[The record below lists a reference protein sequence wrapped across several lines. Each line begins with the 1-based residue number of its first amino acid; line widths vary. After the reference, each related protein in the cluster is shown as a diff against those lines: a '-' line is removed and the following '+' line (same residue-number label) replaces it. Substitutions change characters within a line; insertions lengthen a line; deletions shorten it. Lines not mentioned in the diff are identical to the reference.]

1 MSKEMKKYRACGL
14 IDFCAKEFDENG
26 NEILDNWGGSVG
38 ELLSFNVYISVQ
50 ATNEEE
56 AWEKL
61 FAMTPEQFKKEAEPS
76 WEDDAFEKVWIEE
89 VEDANDGIDWY
100 FDDVDVIEEKEKEN
114 E

>member
-1 MSKEMKKYRACGL
+1 MSKEMKDFGLCGY
-14 IDFCAKEFDENG
+14 IDCP
-26 NEILDNWGGSVG
+26 SVI
-38 ELLSFNVYISVQ
+38 EDLSGFNVYISVQ

-76 WEDDAFEKVWIEE
+76 WEDDLVCQCYSFLQLLHVFEKVWIEE

>member
-1 MSKEMKKYRACGL
+1 M
-14 IDFCAKEFDENG
+14 KEFGLCGYIDCPSV
-26 NEILDNWGGSVG
+26 NED
-38 ELLSFNVYISVQ
+38 LSGFNVWINVH